1 MKAMLEWLGRG
12 WGSFGGPQ
20 CHPLPGPS
28 PPKGEGARQR
38 YPSGENAPG
47 AVSVQ
52 T

>member
-1 MKAMLEWLGRG
+1 MRAMLEWLGRR
-12 WGSFGGPQ
+12 W
-20 CHPLPGPS
+20 GPS
-28 PPKGEGARQR
+28 VAHNATPSRPLPPKGEGARQR